1 MVWLNVKIGVEM
13 EHEMT
18 AEDGDEPETV
28 GPSQDA
34 DLLPNI
40 STGVISFRRMLS
52 LMKLPSDKSAVCLWV
67 ADKTVWP

>member
-1 MVWLNVKIGVEM
+1 MVWLNVKTAVEM

-40 STGVISFRRMLS
+40 STGVYFL
-52 LMKLPSDKSAVCLWV
+52 
-67 ADKTVWP
+67 